1 MHVLSLAV
9 NDTDTDCPVDDMD
22 EVCGSDGKTY
32 SSVCR
37 LLIESDGVYPM
48 HDGPCNET
56 ECQDAPVSNHQM
68 IMTIVADLAAIAT
81 VLASL
86 Y

>member
-1 MHVLSLAV
+1 
-9 NDTDTDCPVDDMD
+9 MD

-37 LLIESDGVYPM
+37 MLIESDGVYPM
-48 HDGPCNET
+48 HDGPCNRT

-68 IMTIVADLAAIAT
+68 ILTIVAGHCSHCNL
-81 VLASL
+81 LLSL
-86 Y
+86 HQCIYIVYLYIYH